1 MDDWSQPVLIASVL
15 AALSAI
21 AVALWAA
28 WTTHRW
34 RGWVLVIASVA
45 LAAGV
50 WVANA
55 GSGFLFAADAA
66 WPSTAGV
73 SLVSLLAPL
82 LLTLGLLDLARAHR
96 QTSEASAVQARR
108 AQEMEALNATAIALQ
123 RATAEEE
130 IFAAVGTECARLGL
144 WTCVLSFSEE
154 LLHGRLRYIAS
165 PEPGGLER
173 IQSRAGLRSLDL
185 SFPLAR
191 LPEAFRE
198 VQTGQAACLDRLFGE
213 GTPAHPFLEL
223 LSHTGQHKGLLAPL
237 VALGSG
243 RVVGALLLLSD
254 QVSPA
259 DLPGAVL
266 LARQVSA
273 ALETV
278 HWRSEERLRRTA
290 VLRRLAETSGRITVG
305 LHADQVLE
313 LLCRTLVEQVGYRM
327 AWVVV
332 KEKGAPGTRLAAHAG
347 CSPAGPPLAL
357 LRLDEEEAITGPS
370 GAAILTQRTSV
381 WHDRRTLPATSPW
394 QTTLRELG
402 CYSLIALPLG
412 RSGETWGVLNI
423 ASIEPQA
430 FGEDTVPILEMLANQ
445 AAAAV
450 EHSRSY
456 TALMAERRRLGL
468 LYEVAREVS
477 SSLEVPEILSRTVAW
492 VATVLDAHSA
502 YLFLLDP
509 ETRRLHL
516 KAISGGHLPVEVLD
530 RHLNLRLGEGLTGWV
545 AEFGKPALVA
555 DVSLDPRWL
564 YVEEMDRDVRS
575 AICVPLVVEGRTVGA
590 LSATHTTPGYFQE
603 EHVRLL
609 DAVVQQ
615 VAVAMENAALYHRV
629 ETQAEAQA
637 RLSSQLRN
645 VQAITQAMG
654 STLDPQEVLD
664 VVAEGAVTQLGYQ
677 VAVVSRYLPEER
689 AFRPAAVYPR
699 GPVWIRAL
707 RIVGADPMEMLFP
720 LNPEA
725 KPEQALLLDG
735 RPRIGTSLA
744 DFVSP
749 VIPAEKAAKVQ
760 HLYHSRAFCAVPIR
774 SKGLLVGSV
783 LVGTGRP
790 GFTEEDVEALQL
802 AAAQTAVAM
811 ENALLYEKEQTGRR
825 VADTLLAASAALG
838 STLDLDRVLE
848 LVLQQLEWVI
858 PYRTAL
864 ILLRE
869 EGTSTLRTVAAR
881 GHTGEG
887 VQTFRLRAD
896 RDPIYQEMERT
907 RRPVVIADV
916 AQDPRWEDVPGLPE
930 THAWMGAPLITRGRI
945 IGQLAVFHPKPGFYT
960 AEHSALLLG
969 FASQAAAAIENAR
982 LYDQLRAQ
990 MEELHR
996 AQARLIQT
1004 EKLSAIGQLVSGVA
1018 HELNN
1023 PLTSVLGYTQML
1035 MRQASLDEDA
1045 RRHLERIATQATRAA
1060 RIVRNL
1066 LDFAR
1071 EQPPAKR
1078 WIRVNDLLDRTLALR
1093 AYEMQVSN
1101 ITVVK
1106 DYDPDLPYTM
1116 ADPQQIQQVFLN
1128 IILNAE
1134 QAMEGQG
1141 GGRLV
1146 LRTRSREATASDLDS
1161 EARGFILVEFEDDG
1175 PGIPPAVLSRIFDPF
1190 FTTKEVG
1197 KGTGLGLS
1205 IAYGYVAEHDGH
1217 IWVENNPPPRK
1228 GCTFYVELPVVPK
1241 EPGREEIP
1249 EAARQEPF
1257 PGPARILVVEDE
1269 QIVAELYARALGN
1282 LGHRVEVATDGQEA
1296 LQRLR
1301 AEPFDLVVSDV
1312 KMPGMDG
1319 VEFYE
1324 ALRATHPGLAERIL
1338 FITGDTV
1345 SRKTRHFLEESRK
1358 PHLSKPVD
1366 LEQLEDL
1373 VNRLLGKTRE
1383 AGSPQNPGSLPE
1395 RQD

>member
-1 MDDWSQPVLIASVL
+1 MDDWSQPVLIASAL
-15 AALSAI
+15 AALGAI

-28 WTTHRW
+28 QATHRW
-34 RGWVLVIASVA
+34 RGWALIAVGIVLGVGAGLLPGSV
-45 LAAGV
+45 V
-50 WVANA
+50 
-55 GSGFLFAADAA
+55 A
-66 WPSTAGV
+66 WPHTAGV
-73 SLVSLLAPL
+73 SLAALLSPL
-82 LLTLGLLDLARAHR
+82 FFALGLLDLVGLLRRA
-96 QTSEASAVQARR
+96 SEASAVQVRR

-123 RATAEEE
+123 RATTEAE
-130 IFAAVGTECARLGL
+130 IFSAVGAECARLGF
-144 WTCVLSFSEE
+144 WTCILSFSED
-154 LLHGRLRYIAS
+154 LLHGTLRHMAS

-191 LPEAFRE
+191 LPEAFRN
-198 VQTGQAACLDRLFGE
+198 VQAGQAAYLDHLFGE
-213 GTPAHPFLEL
+213 SPPGHPL
-223 LSHTGQHKGLLAPL
+223 LGLLYHTGQRRGLLSPL
-237 VALGSG
+237 TLGSG
-243 RVVGALLLLSD
+243 RVVGGLLLLSD
-254 QVSPA
+254 QVGPA

-273 ALETV
+273 ALDTV

-290 VLRRLAETSGRITVG
+290 VLRRLAETSGRIAVG

-313 LLCRTLVEQVGYRM
+313 LLCRTLVDQVGYRM

-332 KEKGAPGTRLAAHAG
+332 KEKGAPGARLVAHAG
-347 CSPAGPPLAL
+347 CGPAGPPLAL
-357 LRLDEEEAITGPS
+357 IHLDEGEAITGPS
-370 GAAILTQRTSV
+370 GAAFLTQRTSV
-381 WHDRRTLPATSPW
+381 WHDRRALPATSPW
-394 QTTLRELG
+394 QTALRELG

-412 RSGETWGVLNI
+412 RSGEAWGVLNL
-423 ASIEPQA
+423 AAAEPQA

-477 SSLEVPEILSRTVAW
+477 SSLEVPEILARTVAW
-492 VATVLDAHSA
+492 VTSALDAHSA
-502 YLFLLDP
+502 YLFLLEP

-516 KAISGGHLPVEVLD
+516 RAASGLRLPVEVLD
-530 RHLNLRLGEGLTGWV
+530 RHLNLHLGEGLTGWV
-545 AEFGKPALVA
+545 VEFGEPALVP

-564 YVEEMDRDVRS
+564 YVEELDRDVHS
-575 AICVPLVVEGRTVGA
+575 AICVPLVVEGHTAGA
-590 LSATHTTPGYFQE
+590 LGVTHTVPGYFQE
-603 EHVRLL
+603 EHLRLL
-609 DAVVQQ
+609 EAIVQQ
-615 VAVAMENAALYHRV
+615 VAVAMENAILYHRV
-629 ETQAEAQA
+629 EAQAEAQA

-645 VQAITQAMG
+645 LQAITQAMS

-677 VAVVSRYLPEER
+677 VAVVSRYLPEEL
-689 AFRPAAVYPR
+689 AFRLAAVYPR
-699 GPVWIRAL
+699 GPLWIQAL
-707 RIVGADPMEMLFP
+707 RILGADPTEMLFP
-720 LNPEA
+720 LDPEA
-725 KPEQALLLDG
+725 KPDQAHLLDG
-735 RPRIGTSLA
+735 RPRVSVSLA

-760 HLYHSRAFCAVPIR
+760 QLYHSRAFCTVPIR
-774 SKGLLVGSV
+774 SKGLLTGSI
-783 LVGTGRP
+783 LVGTARQD
-790 GFTEEDVEALQL
+790 FTDEDIEALEL

-811 ENALLYEKEQTGRR
+811 ESALLYEKEQTGRR
-825 VADTLLAASAALG
+825 VADTLLAASTALS
-838 STLDLDRVLE
+838 STLDLARVLE

-858 PYRTAL
+858 PYRIAL
-864 ILLRE
+864 VLLRE
-869 EGTSTLRTVAAR
+869 EGTPTLRIVAAR
-881 GHTGEG
+881 GPIGEG
-887 VQTFRLRAD
+887 VRDFRLRAD
-896 RDPIYQEMERT
+896 RNLIYQEMERT
-907 RRPVVIADV
+907 QKPVVVADV
-916 AQDPRWEDVPGLPE
+916 ALDPRWEGVPGFPE
-930 THAWMGAPLITRGRI
+930 THAWTGAPLITRGRI

-982 LYDQLRAQ
+982 LYDQLRMQ

-996 AQARLIQT
+996 AQARLIQA
-1004 EKLSAIGQLVSGVA
+1004 EKLSAIGQLISGVA

-1023 PLTSVLGYTQML
+1023 PLTSVLGYAQML
-1035 MRQASLDEDA
+1035 MRRSSLDDDA
-1045 RRHLERIATQATRAA
+1045 RHQLERIATQAARAA

-1078 WIRVNDLLDRTLALR
+1078 WIHLNDLLDRTLALR

-1106 DYDPDLPYTM
+1106 DYSPDLPHTM
-1116 ADPQQIQQVFLN
+1116 ADPQQVQQVFLN

-1134 QAMEGQG
+1134 QALEGQG

-1146 LRTRSREATASDLDS
+1146 VRTRFREATASEPD
-1161 EARGFILVEFEDDG
+1161 RGAKGTFLVEFEDDG
-1175 PGIPPAVLSRIFDPF
+1175 PGIPLTVLPRIFDPF

-1205 IAYGYVAEHDGH
+1205 IAYGYVAEHGGQ
-1217 IWVENNPPPRK
+1217 IWAENNPPPRK
-1228 GCTFYVELPVVPK
+1228 GCTFYVELPAVPK
-1241 EPGREEIP
+1241 EPGQEEIP
-1249 EAARQEPF
+1249 EVIHQKPF
-1257 PGPARILVVEDE
+1257 PEPARILIVEDE
-1269 QIVAELYARALGN
+1269 PTVAELYARVLAD
-1282 LGHRVEVATDGQEA
+1282 LGHRVEVATEGQQA

-1301 AEPFDLVVSDV
+1301 TESFDLVVSDV

-1324 ALRATHPGLAERIL
+1324 ALKATHPDLAERVL

-1345 SRKTRHFLEESRK
+1345 SGKTRRFLEESHK
-1358 PHLSKPVD
+1358 PHLPKPVD
-1366 LEQLEDL
+1366 LDRLEDW
-1373 VNRLLGKTRE
+1373 VNRLLSQARGT
-1383 AGSPQNPGSLPE
+1383 GGSLGGE
-1395 RQD
+1395 G

>member
-1 MDDWSQPVLIASVL
+1 MDDWSQPALIASAL
-15 AALSAI
+15 AVLSAI

-34 RGWVLVIASVA
+34 RGWAL

-50 WVANA
+50 VLAVGVGTANA
-55 GSGFLFAADAA
+55 GLFPGQGAA
-66 WPSTAGV
+66 WPAAAGM
-73 SLVSLLAPL
+73 SLASLLAPL
-82 LLTLGLLDLARAHR
+82 LLALGFLDLARWLR
-96 QTSEASAVQARR
+96 QASVAPVVQARR
-108 AQEMEALNATAIALQ
+108 VQEMEILNATAIALQ
-123 RATAEEE
+123 RAVTEGE
-130 IFAAVGTECARLGL
+130 IFTTVGAECARLGF
-144 WTCVLSFSEE
+144 WTFILSFSED
-154 LLHGRLRYIAS
+154 LLHATLRHVAS
-165 PEPGGLER
+165 SEPGGLER
-173 IQSRAGLRSLDL
+173 IQSRAGLRSLEL

-198 VQTGQAACLDRLFGE
+198 AQAGQAAYLDRLFGE
-213 GTPAHPFLEL
+213 GVPDHPFLGL
-223 LSHTGQHKGLLAPL
+223 LAHTGQRRALLAPL
-237 VALGSG
+237 TLGSG

-254 QVSPA
+254 RAAPE

-290 VLRRLAETSGRITVG
+290 VLRRLAETSGRIAVG
-305 LHADQVLE
+305 LHADQVLD
-313 LLCRTLVEQVGYRM
+313 LLCRTLVDQVGYRM

-332 KEKGAPGTRLAAHAG
+332 KEKGASGARLAAHAG
-347 CSPAGPPLAL
+347 CGPAGPPLAL
-357 LRLDEEEAITGPS
+357 IRLDEDEAITGPS
-370 GAAILTQRTSV
+370 GAALLTQRTSV
-381 WHDRRTLPATSPW
+381 WHDRRSLPVTSPW
-394 QTTLRELG
+394 QTALRELG
-402 CYSLIALPLG
+402 CYSLVALPLG
-412 RSGETWGVLNI
+412 RSGATWGVLNI
-423 ASIEPQA
+423 ASTEPQA

-450 EHSRSY
+450 EHSWSY

-492 VATVLDAHSA
+492 VTAALDAHSA
-502 YLFLLDP
+502 SFFLLDP

-516 KAISGGHLPVEVLD
+516 KAASGVQLPAEVVD
-530 RHLNLRLGEGLTGWV
+530 RHLNLRLGEGLVGWV
-545 AEFGKPALVA
+545 VEFGKPALVP
-555 DVSLDPRWL
+555 DISLDPRWL
-564 YVEEMDRDVRS
+564 YVEELDRDVRS
-575 AICVPLVVEGRTVGA
+575 AICVPLVIEGRTTGA
-590 LSATHTTPGYFQE
+590 LSVTHTAPGYFQE
-603 EHVRLL
+603 EHLRLL
-609 DAVVQQ
+609 EAIVQQ

-629 ETQAEAQA
+629 EAQAEAQA

-645 VQAITQAMG
+645 LQAITQAMS

-677 VAVVSRYLPEER
+677 LAVVSRYLPEAR

-699 GPVWIRAL
+699 GPVWVQAL
-707 RIVGADPMEMLFP
+707 RIVGADPTEMLFP
-720 LNPEA
+720 LNLEA

-735 RPRIGTSLA
+735 RPRISASLA

-749 VIPAEKAAKVQ
+749 VIPAEKAARVQ
-760 HLYHSRAFCAVPIR
+760 RLYRSRAFCAVPIR
-774 SKGLLVGSV
+774 SKGLLAGSI
-783 LVGTGRP
+783 LVGTERP
-790 GFTEEDVEALQL
+790 DFSEEDLEALQL
-802 AAAQTAVAM
+802 AAAQTAVAI

-825 VADTLLAASAALG
+825 VANTLLAASAALG
-838 STLDLDRVLE
+838 STLDLDQVLE

-864 ILLRE
+864 VLLRE
-869 EGTSTLRTVAAR
+869 EGTPTLRVVAAR
-881 GHTGEG
+881 GHTSGAIP
-887 VQTFRLRAD
+887 TFRLRAD
-896 RDPIYQEMERT
+896 RNLIYQEMERSQQ
-907 RRPVVIADV
+907 PVVIADV

-930 THAWMGAPLITRGRI
+930 THAWIGAPLITRGRI
-945 IGQLAVFHPKPGFYT
+945 IGQLAVFHPTPGFYT

-982 LYDQLRAQ
+982 LYDQLRMQ

-996 AQARLIQT
+996 AQARLIQA

-1023 PLTSVLGYTQML
+1023 PLTSVLGYAQML
-1035 MRQASLDEDA
+1035 MRRASLDEDA
-1045 RRHLERIATQATRAA
+1045 RHHLERIASQATRAA

-1078 WIRVNDLLDRTLALR
+1078 WIHLNDLLERTLALR

-1106 DYDPDLPYTM
+1106 DYDPDLPHTM
-1116 ADPQQIQQVFLN
+1116 ADPQQMQQVFLN

-1134 QAMEGQG
+1134 QALEGQG

-1146 LRTRSREATASDLDS
+1146 VRTRFREAPSGPGGAGGS
-1161 EARGFILVEFEDDG
+1161 ILVEFEDDG
-1175 PGIPPAVLSRIFDPF
+1175 PGIPATVLPRIFDPF

-1205 IAYGYVAEHDGH
+1205 IAYGYVAEHGGQ
-1217 IWVENNPPPRK
+1217 IWAENNPPPRK
-1228 GCTFYVELPVVPK
+1228 GCTFYVELPVVPQ
-1241 EPGREEIP
+1241 EPGEEETP
-1249 EAARQEPF
+1249 EAARREP
-1257 PGPARILVVEDE
+1257 PPRPARILVVEDE
-1269 QIVAELYARALGN
+1269 HTVAELYARALGD
-1282 LGHRVEVATDGQEA
+1282 LGHQVEVATEGQEA

-1324 ALRATHPGLAERIL
+1324 ALKATHPELAERIL

-1345 SRKTRHFLEESRK
+1345 SGKTRRFLEESRK
-1358 PHLSKPVD
+1358 PYLSKPVD
-1366 LEQLEDL
+1366 LDRLEEL
-1373 VNRLLGKTRE
+1373 VNRLLSE
-1383 AGSPQNPGSLPE
+1383 A
-1395 RQD
+1395 QDAGGPPAGRG

>member
-1 MDDWSQPVLIASVL
+1 MASAL
-15 AALSAI
+15 AACSAI

-28 WTTHRW
+28 RTTRRW
-34 RGWVLVIASVA
+34 RGWVLIAVGVL
-45 LAAGV
+45 LATGTGLARAG
-50 WVANA
+50 A
-55 GSGFLFAADAA
+55 GLAPA
-66 WPSTAGV
+66 WPSAAGM
-73 SLVSLLAPL
+73 SLASLLAPL
-82 LLTLGLLDLARAHR
+82 FLALGLLDLAGLLR
-96 QTSEASAVQARR
+96 QAPEALAVQARR
-108 AQEMEALNATAIALQ
+108 VQEMEALNATAIALQ
-123 RATAEEE
+123 RATTEAE
-130 IFAAVGTECARLGL
+130 IFSAVGAECARLGF
-144 WTCVLSFSEE
+144 WTCILSFSED
-154 LLHGRLRYIAS
+154 LLHGTLRHVAS

-191 LPEAFRE
+191 LPEAFRS
-198 VQTGQAACLDRLFGE
+198 VQAGQAAYLDHLFGE
-213 GTPAHPFLEL
+213 SIPGHPFLGL
-223 LSHTGQHKGLLAPL
+223 LYHTGQRKGLLAPL
-237 VALGSG
+237 SLGSG

-254 QVSPA
+254 QVGPA

-273 ALETV
+273 ALDTV

-290 VLRRLAETSGRITVG
+290 VLRRLAETSGRIAVG

-313 LLCRTLVEQVGYRM
+313 LLCRTLVDQVGYRM

-332 KEKGAPGTRLAAHAG
+332 REKGTPGARLVAHAG
-347 CSPAGPPLAL
+347 CGPAGPPLAL
-357 LRLDEEEAITGPS
+357 TRLDEGGVITGPS
-370 GAAILTQRTSV
+370 GAALFTQRTSV
-381 WHDRRTLPATSPW
+381 WHDRRSVPATSPW

-412 RSGETWGVLNI
+412 RSGEAWGVLNI
-423 ASIEPQA
+423 ATAEPQA

-468 LYEVAREVS
+468 LYEVAREAS
-477 SSLEVPEILSRTVAW
+477 SSLDAPEILSRTVAW
-492 VATVLDAHSA
+492 VATALDAHSA

-516 KAISGGHLPVEVLD
+516 RAISGVQLPVEVLD
-530 RHLNLRLGEGLTGWV
+530 RYLNLHVGEGLTGWV
-545 AEFGKPALVA
+545 VEFGKPALVP

-564 YVEEMDRDVRS
+564 YMEELDRDVRS
-575 AICVPLVVEGRTVGA
+575 AICVPLVIEGRTAGA
-590 LSATHTTPGYFQE
+590 LGVTHTVPGYFQE
-603 EHVRLL
+603 EHLRLL
-609 DAVVQQ
+609 EAIVQQ
-615 VAVAMENAALYHRV
+615 VAVAVENAILYHRV
-629 ETQAEAQA
+629 EAQAEAQA

-645 VQAITQAMG
+645 LQAITQAMS
-654 STLDPQEVLD
+654 STLDSQEVLD

-677 VAVVSRYLPEER
+677 VAIVSRYLPEER
-689 AFRPAAVYPR
+689 AFRPAAVYPK
-699 GPVWIRAL
+699 GPVWVQAL
-707 RIVGADPMEMLFP
+707 RILGADPLEMLFP
-720 LNPEA
+720 LDLEA
-725 KPEQALLLDG
+725 KPDQALLLDG
-735 RPRIGTSLA
+735 RPRISASLA

-760 HLYHSRAFCAVPIR
+760 QLYRSRAFCAVPIR
-774 SKGLLVGSV
+774 SKGLLTGSI
-783 LVGTGRP
+783 LVGTGNP

-864 ILLRE
+864 VLLRE
-869 EGTSTLRTVAAR
+869 EGTPTLRIVAAR
-881 GHTGEG
+881 GHTGED
-887 VQTFRLRAD
+887 VRRFRLRAD
-896 RDPIYQEMERT
+896 RNLIYQEMEET
-907 RRPVVIADV
+907 QRPVVIADV

-960 AEHSALLLG
+960 ADHAALLLG
-969 FASQAAAAIENAR
+969 FAGQAAAAIENAR
-982 LYDQLRAQ
+982 LYDQLRVQ

-996 AQARLIQT
+996 AQARLIQA

-1023 PLTSVLGYTQML
+1023 PLTSVLGYAQML
-1035 MRQASLDEDA
+1035 MRRTSLDEDA
-1045 RRHLERIATQATRAA
+1045 RYQLERIATQATRAA

-1078 WIRVNDLLDRTLALR
+1078 WLHVNDLLDRTLALR

-1106 DYDPDLPYTM
+1106 DYDPDLPHTM
-1116 ADPQQIQQVFLN
+1116 ADPQQMQQVFLN

-1134 QAMEGQG
+1134 QALEGQG
-1141 GGRLV
+1141 GGRLIV
-1146 LRTRSREATASDLDS
+1146 RTRSREASGPDRG
-1161 EARGFILVEFEDDG
+1161 ARGSILIEFEDDG
-1175 PGIPPAVLSRIFDPF
+1175 PGIPLTVLPRIFDPF

-1205 IAYGYVAEHDGH
+1205 IAYGYVAEHGGQ
-1217 IWVENNPPPRK
+1217 IWAENNPPPRK
-1228 GCTFYVELPVVPK
+1228 GCTFYVELPVVPQ
-1241 EPGREEIP
+1241 EPAEEEAP
-1249 EAARQEPF
+1249 EAVRREP
-1257 PGPARILVVEDE
+1257 PPRPARILVVEDE
-1269 QIVAELYARALGN
+1269 QTVAELYARVLSD
-1282 LGHRVEVATDGQEA
+1282 LGHQVEVATEGQEA

-1324 ALRATHPGLAERIL
+1324 ALRATHPELAERIL
-1338 FITGDTV
+1338 FVTGDTV
-1345 SRKTRHFLEESRK
+1345 SGKTRRFLEESRK
-1358 PHLSKPVD
+1358 PYLAKPVD
-1366 LEQLEDL
+1366 LDRLEDL
-1373 VNRLLGKTRE
+1373 VNRLLSE
-1383 AGSPQNPGSLPE
+1383 ARDAGGSPGGE
-1395 RQD
+1395 G